1 MRGGVFRGAAVG
13 GVSPR
18 RATIAQY
25 TSSPITRPAE
35 GGVSPRWGGGGGVR
49 GGVFRGAAV
58 GGESSR
64 RATIAQYTS
73 SPITRPAEGGVSPR

>member
-1 MRGGVFRGAAVG
+1 M
-13 GVSPR
+13 
-18 RATIAQY
+18 
-25 TSSPITRPAE
+25 
-35 GGVSPRWGGGGGVR
+35 R

-73 SPITRPAEGGVSPR
+73 SPITRTAEGGVSPRWGGGGGVLLYFDNKNLIFKRVKNEKHLNFNSLNNSDMIQSHSAFTS